1 MATAQLQLMERARKD
16 DESAGDSWITQQ
28 VGREKENR
36 GRRILGESLQ
46 RTAGHIQLQ
55 EAGELAMR
63 FVLSELSQG
72 APHGKPGK

>member
-1 MATAQLQLMERARKD
+1 MAAAPFQLMERARE

-36 GRRILGESLQ
+36 GRKIPGESLQ

-55 EAGELAMR
+55 EAGQPAMR
-63 FVLSELSQG
+63 LALSELSQG
-72 APHGKPGK
+72 VPPGKPDK